1 MTGSRRVLCAPGLIG
16 AFLFLSGLFLLTI
29 RLLALDID
37 GTILDSQGRVP
48 AANRDAIARAIEAGV
63 EVALATGRRYDF
75 ARPVFEQLPAPLTLI
90 LSNGAIVKTCDGQTL
105 MRHLLPRGIARDV
118 LARVPQHRDSAA
130 VVFDRPREGQVVF
143 EAIDWEHPLHH
154 RFFASNRPFLSEVAP
169 LEACLTEDPIQV
181 MFTGGCVAMR
191 AVFEDLGHA
200 STPDAPGAA
209 AATLAGAD
217 YSVALTEYE
226 HRDFSLVDVVQAGC
240 SKGMALREWSERRG
254 FRREEVMAMGDNLN
268 DLQMLEFAGT
278 PVLMGNALAE
288 LKARGWPVTATN
300 DDEGVARAI
309 ETFVLGGAS

>member
-1 MTGSRRVLCAPGLIG
+1 
-16 AFLFLSGLFLLTI
+16 LTI

-37 GTILDSQGRVP
+37 GTILDSRGQVS
-48 AANRDAIARAIEAGV
+48 AANRDAIARAIEVGV

-75 ARPVFEQLPAPLTLI
+75 ARPIFEQLPGPLTLI
-90 LSNGAIVKTCDGQTL
+90 LSNGAIVKTREGETL
-105 MRHLLPRGIARDV
+105 MRHLLPREIARTV
-118 LARVPQHRDSAA
+118 LTRVSEHRDSAA

-143 EAIDWEHPLHH
+143 EAIDWEHPVHN
-154 RFFASNRPFLSEVAP
+154 RFFASNRPFLSEVTP

-181 MFTGGCVAMR
+181 MFSGGCVEMR
-191 AVFEDLGHA
+191 ALFDELE
-200 STPDAPGAA
+200 GAA
-209 AATLAGAD
+209 TD
-217 YSVALTEYE
+217 FSVALTQYE
-226 HRDFSLVDVVQAGC
+226 HRDFSLVDVIRAGC

-300 DDEGVARAI
+300 DDDGVARAI
-309 ETFVLGGAS
+309 ETFVLAGAS

>member
-1 MTGSRRVLCAPGLIG
+1 
-16 AFLFLSGLFLLTI
+16 LTI

-37 GTILDSQGRVP
+37 GTILDSRGQVS
-48 AANRDAIARAIEAGV
+48 AANRQAIAQAIEAGV

-75 ARPVFEQLPAPLTLI
+75 ARPVFEQLPGPLTLI
-90 LSNGAIVKTCDGQTL
+90 LSNGAIVKTCEGETL
-105 MRHLLPRGIARDV
+105 MRHLLPRQIARTV
-118 LARVPQHRDSAA
+118 LSRVPQHRDSAA

-143 EAIDWEHPLHH
+143 EAIDWEHPLHN
-154 RFFASNRPFLSEVAP
+154 RFFASNRPFLSEVTP

-181 MFTGGCVAMR
+181 MFSGGCVEMR
-191 AVFEDLGHA
+191 ALFDELE
-200 STPDAPGAA
+200 GAA
-209 AATLAGAD
+209 PD
-217 YSVALTEYE
+217 FSVALTQYE
-226 HRDFSLVDVVQAGC
+226 HRDFSLVDVVRAGC

-300 DDEGVARAI
+300 DDDGVARAI
-309 ETFVLGGAS
+309 ETFVLAGAS

>member
-1 MTGSRRVLCAPGLIG
+1 
-16 AFLFLSGLFLLTI
+16 
-29 RLLALDID
+29 
-37 GTILDSQGRVP
+37 
-48 AANRDAIARAIEAGV
+48 
-63 EVALATGRRYDF
+63 
-75 ARPVFEQLPAPLTLI
+75 
-90 LSNGAIVKTCDGQTL
+90 
-105 MRHLLPRGIARDV
+105 MRHLLPREIARDV

-143 EAIDWEHPLHH
+143 EAIDWEHPVHH

-169 LEACLTEDPIQV
+169 LEMCLTEDPIQV
-181 MFTGGCVAMR
+181 MFTGGCVVMR
-191 AVFEDLGHA
+191 ALFEDLG
-200 STPDAPGAA
+200 
-209 AATLAGAD
+209 AATPAGPD

-226 HRDFSLVDVVQAGC
+226 HRDFSLVDVVRAGC

-268 DLQMLEFAGT
+268 DLEMLEFAGT

-309 ETFVLGGAS
+309 ETFVLAGAS